1 MRRLKKKITGQGNKT
16 GWQELLKRRI
26 LRKGRNIK
34 GVGVVPV
41 IYSKKRPKL
50 LV

>member
-16 GWQELLKRRI
+16 GWQELLKRRV

-34 GVGVVPV
+34 GVGVV

-50 LV
+50 LVEF